1 MKTINVEGLPEP
13 IAQAM
18 EAMARLLR
26 EQLKAVEK
34 RDTKGKPIGLP
45 TKSGKVVGTLS
56 REEIYEDV
64 E

>member
-26 EQLKAVEK
+26 EQLVAAEK
-34 RDTKGKPIGLP
+34 PDKGRHVSLP
-45 TKSGKVVGTLS
+45 TRSGKVLGILS
-56 REEIYEDV
+56 REDIYEDV
-64 E
+64 G